1 MQTTANRWELL
12 CRDFESERRS
22 AKAKQHH
29 GIAIRF
35 LQALAFYPGALKIY
49 KCFRRSDD
57 PEMQTVIANREALL
71 QETDTKQ

>member
-1 MQTTANRWELL
+1 MQTTANRWELF

-29 GIAIRF
+29 GIA
-35 LQALAFYPGALKIY
+35 